1 MEFKYYKTK
10 SMVDNISLEVMLM
23 EPEGQPKGIIQMCH
37 GMAEHKERYAEVMRK
52 MAEAGYVCAM
62 HDHRGHG
69 NVSFQDRGYFGDETG
84 KAILDD
90 TVHVTE
96 NLKKRY
102 PGLPVILFGHSMGS
116 LVVRCVMKE
125 HDELYSGLIVCGS
138 PSKNPAVGAAITLI
152 KVMMKF
158 KGGRYRSK
166 FIDNLAFGGYLK
178 NIENPR
184 YPHAWI
190 STDMEVQK
198 AYADS
203 EKCGF
208 LFTLNGFLN
217 LMTLMRETYADN
229 GWKVKNPD
237 CPVLFI
243 AGDQDPCIT
252 SEKDFN
258 DAVQYMRNRGYSHVE
273 SKLYPNVRHEILNE
287 SCRAEVWNDMV
298 AFADEALAEK
308 I

>member
-1 MEFKYYKTK
+1 MVTKLYKTK
-10 SMVDNISLEVMLM
+10 SAFDGTMLEVMIT
-23 EPEGQPKGIIQMCH
+23 EPEVQPKGVLQMCH
-37 GMAEHKERYAEVMRK
+37 GMAEHKERYTEVMEK
-52 MAEAGYVCAM
+52 MTEGGYVCVM

-69 NVSFQDRGYFGDETG
+69 NVPFSDRGYMT
-84 KAILDD
+84 DD
-90 TVHVTE
+90 TGEAIVDDVIQITE
-96 NLKKRY
+96 EIKEKY

-116 LVVRCVMKE
+116 LVVRCVMKKN
-125 HDELYSGLIVCGS
+125 DKAYSGLIVCGS

-152 KVMMKF
+152 NIMRKF
-158 KGGRYRSK
+158 KGDRYRSK
-166 FIDNLAFGGYLK
+166 FIDNMAFGSYLK

-217 LMTLMRETYADN
+217 LMLLMKRTYDN
-229 GWKVKNPD
+229 GGWKVENPD
-237 CPVLFI
+237 CPVMFI
-243 AGDQDPCIT
+243 AGEQDPCIT

-258 DAVQYMRNRGYSHVE
+258 AAVEFMREKGYKDVS
-273 SKLYPNVRHEILNE
+273 SKLYPDVRHEILNE
-287 SCRAEVWNDMV
+287 SCRKEVWKDMLQ
-298 AFADEALAEK
+298 FADNITE
-308 I
+308 